1 MTAHKKARTNG
12 REDSGFRNRLTE
24 GSRCG
29 NLVVPIQDSHSVPHN
44 PTYLANAG
52 RVVSSR
58 KSPWARSVNWDWM
71 VSRVKVKS
79 HPSIKPSVKRLTAK
93 MTSMAP
99 KSMKTVIRLPVLKH
113 GLGMGAFNFTFT
125 KEHIGER

>member
-1 MTAHKKARTNG
+1 MSAHKKAAGNE
-12 REDSGFRNRLTE
+12 RETSGFRNRLQF
-24 GSRCG
+24 GLRCG

-52 RVVSSR
+52 RVVSSNG
-58 KSPWARSVNWDWM
+58 SPWACSVNWDWM
-71 VSRVKVKS
+71 VSRVKVKLLS
-79 HPSIKPSVKRLTAK
+79 PSIKPSVKRLPAK

-125 KEHIGER
+125 KEHEG